1 MVLTADIGFLSFY
14 PYFGFQGLTSHYAN
28 PLADFRARAELI
40 EQWSELT
47 TPDELI
53 AALDSA
59 PGRAP
64 DAFVFRQGADGYT
77 LRLAEDVYPNDP
89 NVRRYT
95 VTFPK
100 ELFDDPRFTVTEQ
113 GPFVVVTR
121 N

>member
-1 MVLTADIGFLSFY
+1 
-14 PYFGFQGLTSHYAN
+14 
-28 PLADFRARAELI
+28 LAEETDSKPVQCEF
-40 EQWSELT
+40 
-47 TPDELI
+47 I

-59 PGRAP
+59 PWRSP

-121 N
+121 SDAI